1 MPDLQTT
8 LETRL
13 RDATVAAFGDDHA
26 AVDPLIRPANNPQHG
41 DFQANLAMSLAKKLG
56 QPPRKVAEAIVAALD
71 RTGLLTDVSLGGS
84 GVHQPHD

>member
-1 MPDLQTT
+1 MPDLQTI

-13 RDATVAAFGDDHA
+13 RAATVAAFGNDHA

-56 QPPRKVAEAIVAALD
+56 HQNFDFTKTLPTPS
-71 RTGLLTDVSLGGS
+71 GLMV
-84 GVHQPHD
+84 Q